1 MVASGLYNESCIIIA
16 NLLAFSRT
24 VRKTRMKIKR
34 TQTTVT
40 YDFESSGIRLMKFFF
55 SFLICTLQQEQ

>member
-40 YDFESSGIRLMKFFF
+40 YDFEVASEEKITMQKLMRQ
-55 SFLICTLQQEQ
+55 LEQWQVL